1 MKKLNVRR
9 LVKFIV
15 SVMYIGFMIISMF
28 QHNLTTISQLGAELE
43 MYALIYA
50 ILYIVLDKFKF
61 SEVKELFIEK

>member
-15 SVMYIGFMIISMF
+15 SVMYIAFMIVAMF